1 MIFAI
6 IPILTMPTRHPRIW
20 REISPVVPGTHPYD
34 GPEETIDRMF
44 NALDVDA
51 WVSARRSSLDEAKA
65 SAAGII
71 QAVREGGDGAL
82 LAMARKHEPDLTSV
96 RVTDE
101 DVEAAYN
108 DVEDRLIESLIEAE
122 ARITRFHE
130 LQKERSLWLDEVE
143 PGIVLGV
150 KTTPLDRVGLYV
162 PGRRAAY
169 PSTAL
174 MNAVPAKVAGVPEMC
189 ACSPPPILPLT
200 LVALDIAGVSEIYR
214 IGGAQAVAALALG
227 TETIR
232 PVQKIVG
239 PGNVY
244 VTAAKMMLREH
255 AEIDFPAGPS
265 EIGILADSTANP
277 VFIAIDILA
286 QSEHDPDAA
295 CVLVTTDKTLPAR
308 VSEEINRLLE
318 TAPRREIIEKA
329 LAQSGYIIEP
339 DMDEAVTAMNEI
351 APEHLS
357 IQVGDSLTV
366 LNAVRHAGSIFV
378 GPYTPVAAG
387 DYASGTNHV
396 LPTAGYAKTY
406 SGLNV
411 SHFCKT
417 STVQII
423 DRRGLDAI
431 GDTIEAIADAEGL
444 NAHAESV
451 RIRRMFH

>member
-1 MIFAI
+1 
-6 IPILTMPTRHPRIW
+6 
-20 REISPVVPGTHPYD
+20 
-34 GPEETIDRMF
+34 MF
-44 NALDVDA
+44 NALDVDR
-51 WVSARRSSLDEAKA
+51 WVAERRSSLDEAKV
-65 SAAGII
+65 SVAGII

-82 LAMARKHEPDLTSV
+82 LAMARKHEPEVTSV
-96 RVTDE
+96 RVTEDE
-101 DVEAAYN
+101 VEAAYGEV
-108 DVEDRLIESLIEAE
+108 DDRLLESLIEAE

-130 LQKERSLWLDEVE
+130 LQKERSLWLEEVE

-189 ACSPPPILPLT
+189 ACTPPPILPLT
-200 LVALDIAGVSEIYR
+200 LVALDIAGVDEVYR
-214 IGGAQAVAALALG
+214 IGGAQAVAAMALG
-227 TETIR
+227 TESIR

-244 VTAAKMMLREH
+244 VTAAKMMLREY

-265 EIGILADSTANP
+265 EIGIIADGTANP
-277 VFIAIDILA
+277 AFIAIDILA
-286 QSEHDPDAA
+286 QAEHDPDAA
-295 CVLVTTDKTLPAR
+295 CVLITTDEALVDRVKAELGRLLPA
-308 VSEEINRLLE
+308 S
-318 TAPRREIIEKA
+318 PRKDIIEKA
-329 LAQSGYIIEP
+329 LGHSGYVVLPTME
-339 DMDEAVTAMNEI
+339 EAIAGMNEI

-357 IQVGDSLTV
+357 IQVADALTV

-423 DRRGLDAI
+423 DRSGLEAI
-431 GDTIEAIADAEGL
+431 GDTIETIADAEGL
-444 NAHAESV
+444 SAHAESV
-451 RIRRMFH
+451 RIRRSFK

>member
-1 MIFAI
+1 
-6 IPILTMPTRHPRIW
+6 
-20 REISPVVPGTHPYD
+20 
-34 GPEETIDRMF
+34 MF
-44 NALDVDA
+44 NALDVDR
-51 WVSARRSSLDEAKA
+51 WVTERRASLDEAKV

-71 QAVREGGDGAL
+71 KAVREGGDAAL
-82 LAMARKHEPDLTSV
+82 LAMARKHDPGIASI
-96 RVTDE
+96 RVTNE
-101 DVEAAYN
+101 EREEAYN
-108 DVEDRLIESLIEAE
+108 DVEDRLVESLIEAE

-130 LQKERSLWLDEVE
+130 LQKEHGLWLEEIE

-189 ACSPPPILPLT
+189 ACTPPPVLPLT
-200 LVALDIAGVSEIYR
+200 LVALDIAGVDEIYR
-214 IGGAQAVAALALG
+214 IGGAQAIAAMALG
-227 TETIR
+227 TGTIR

-265 EIGILADSTANP
+265 EIGILADGTANAS
-277 VFIAIDILA
+277 FIAIDILA
-286 QSEHDPDAA
+286 QAEHDPDAA
-295 CVLVTTDKTLPAR
+295 CVLVTTDDALASR
-308 VSEEINRLLE
+308 VRDEIGRLLRK
-318 TAPRREIIEKA
+318 APRRDIIEKA
-329 LAQSGYIIEP
+329 LGRSGHVVASN
-339 DMDEAVTAMNEI
+339 MDEAVCAMNEI

-357 IQVGDSLTV
+357 IQVGDPLTV

-423 DRRGLDAI
+423 SRRGLESI

-444 NAHAESV
+444 AAHAESV
-451 RIRRMFH
+451 RIRRSTR